1 MSSGAELIGALRA
14 GAFIHKK
21 ADRAREIQTEVNA
34 AKQGFKYRLKVKV
47 QRGVDLLNV
56 EDVSKSDPFCTV
68 YVGNE
73 TPVRTPMVVND
84 LNPIWNKEFDLM

>member
-1 MSSGAELIGALRA
+1 MNAPELIGALRA

-34 AKQGFKYRLKVKV
+34 AKQGFKYRLKIKV

-56 EDVSKSDPFCTV
+56 EDVSKSDPFCTLF
-68 YVGNE
+68 VGHE
-73 TPVRTPMVVND
+73 TRRTHMVVND
-84 LNPIWNKEFDLM
+84 LNPIWNKEFDIM

>member
-1 MSSGAELIGALRA
+1 MLGAIRA
-14 GAFIHKK
+14 GAFAKRK
-21 ADRAREIQTEVNA
+21 AERAHEIQTEINA
-34 AKQGFKYRLKVKV
+34 AKKGFKYRCKIKVS
-47 QRGVDLLNV
+47 RGVKLLNV